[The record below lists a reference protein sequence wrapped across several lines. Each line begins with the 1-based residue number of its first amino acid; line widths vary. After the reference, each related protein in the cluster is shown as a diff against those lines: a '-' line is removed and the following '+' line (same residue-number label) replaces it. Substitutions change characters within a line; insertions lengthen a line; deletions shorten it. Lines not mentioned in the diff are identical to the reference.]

1 MKVQSKHAESLMS
14 WVRTHV
20 EAAHGICSWAPE
32 SIAETPPEGRLTGAF
47 FLIWT
52 GKKFRQADLNVK
64 RSKLIFKLVGMWT
77 SDDLDA
83 GVQANEMLDDVL
95 YRMSSGELPAGCK
108 QVFISEDIPISVRG
122 TVTMAEVEIT
132 VTLQVEV

>member
-1 MKVQSKHAESLMS
+1 MKVLPKNAELLMS
-14 WVRTHV
+14 WVRAHV
-20 EAAHGICSWAPE
+20 EAAEGVCAWAPE
-32 SIAETPPEGRLTGAF
+32 SITETPPEGRLTGAF

-64 RSKLIFKLVGMWT
+64 RSRLIFKLVGMWT

-95 YRMSSGELPAGCK
+95 YRMSSGELPNGCK
-108 QVFISEDIPISVRG
+108 QVYISEDIPISVRG
-122 TVTMAEVEIT
+122 SVTMAEVEIT
-132 VTLQVEV
+132 VTLQIEV